1 MAKNRYSRP
10 QTEAIDYSPKKKAIE
25 EPTLSFSPCVTCGKA
40 IKQGYYA
47 HIGNDGG
54 VCSGKCFKNFV
65 PKEENH
71 EITHVTAFNGS
82 IYRES

>member
-1 MAKNRYSRP
+1 MGKNRFRDPSNSIP
-10 QTEAIDYSPKKKAIE
+10 DYSPKKKTLD
-25 EPTLSFSPCVTCGKA
+25 EPTLSFSPCMTCGKT

-54 VCSGKCFKNFV
+54 VCSSKCFKNFI

-71 EITHVTAFNGS
+71 EISLVTAFNGS